1 MSDIETKL
9 LERVAALEAELSS
22 KRKPTGTVFDTR
34 RATLDPINYFREQ
47 GLDID
52 HLSRHFVANAMGKDC
67 PPQLAAMVQMGPQ
80 IAATSHLEQLVT
92 SLAETVKGIVE
103 KDSHREM
110 VASVKKENVDA
121 SKYPTLA
128 AAIKADPNILDS
140 EIKSLGKI
148 ADPSKTFELI
158 EQKMAPYAKVFG
170 FKPTPPSSENKDDKS
185 KGENQTST
193 ITETKPEFK
202 SANQGTAGAEVPPL
216 IPDSSGVMTEELHEK
231 IKNAVL
237 KKYENLS

>member
-1 MSDIETKL
+1 MSDTENKL
-9 LERVAALEAELSS
+9 LERVAALESELSS
-22 KRKPTGTVFDTR
+22 KRKSDTSGFDAR
-34 RATLDPINYFREQ
+34 RAALDPINYFKEK
-47 GLDID
+47 GLDIE

-103 KDSHREM
+103 KDNHRDL

-140 EIKSLGKI
+140 EIRSLGKI

-170 FKPTPPSSENKDDKS
+170 FKPTPPSSENKD
-185 KGENQTST
+185 KGDSQTST

-202 SANQGTAGAEVPPL
+202 SANQGTAGVEVPPL
-216 IPDSSGVMTEELHEK
+216 IPDSSGIMTEELHEK